1 MGRPGVLQSIGLQS
15 QTRLSDCTE
24 LKEGIN
30 IQEQITLKP
39 VNGMVCDI
47 WNTLASALLLV

>member
-1 MGRPGVLQSIGLQS
+1 MQSIGLQS